1 MLENWEP
8 PRATSTAAQPAPS
21 LSTVASLGI
30 GVLLAIHVYIIFAV
44 GIFFSHGEFLV
55 FFPEKLWKQ
64 LHSHSLIELPYRFLG
79 CMGLA
84 VFLLH
89 TLCSFSRCRTCS
101 CLLFCVYLVVEIVVV
116 SACTVA
122 LRSI

>member
-1 MLENWEP
+1 MENLGT
-8 PRATSTAAQPAPS
+8 PRAMSTAAQPAPYLSKVGS
-21 LSTVASLGI
+21 LCI
-30 GVLLAIHVYIIFAV
+30 GALLAILVYIVFAV

-64 LHSHSLIELPYRFLG
+64 LHSHSLIEQPYRALV

-84 VFLLH
+84 IFLLH
-89 TLCSFSRCRTCS
+89 TLCSFLPCRTCS